1 MNKTYFI
8 LKIID
13 YKYYLSCFVHFNNGD
28 IMARVL
34 VIVGSRREGNS
45 AILAKKIKE
54 ALKKE
59 RISVDIITPGNQ
71 KIYLCT
77 GCMDCDENGVCDF
90 KDDMVDNVEKVKESD
105 YLIFITPTRWNLL
118 SGDLKIFMDRLN
130 PLYASRKLENKKMI
144 ALVIGAKKKEEF
156 STDGALT
163 SLGSF
168 ADSSGM
174 KMVYYKEFNECLD
187 FEDILKQ
194 EEEIHKT
201 IEDIKKKIKN

>member
-1 MNKTYFI
+1 
-8 LKIID
+8 
-13 YKYYLSCFVHFNNGD
+13 
-28 IMARVL
+28 MARVL
-34 VIVGSRREGNS
+34 IIVGSRREGNS
-45 AILAKKIKE
+45 AIIGTKLKE

-59 RISVDIITPGNQ
+59 RVSADLITPGNQ

-77 GCMDCDENGVCDF
+77 GCMDCDESGVCDF
-90 KDDMVDNVEKVKESD
+90 KDDMIENVNKVKEAD

-144 ALVIGAKKKEEF
+144 ALVVGARKKEEY

-168 ADSSGM
+168 ADSSDM
-174 KMVYYKEFNECLD
+174 KMVYNKQFNNCLEYD
-187 FEDILKQ
+187 DILKQ
-194 EEEIHKT
+194 EEDLTKM
-201 IEDIKKKIKN
+201 IEEVKKIIKN

>member
-1 MNKTYFI
+1 MKKDTHKF
-8 LKIID
+8 
-13 YKYYLSCFVHFNNGD
+13 YYSLYEKVFLIHINNGD
-28 IMARVL
+28 HMARVL
-34 VIVGSRREGNS
+34 IIIGSRREGNC
-45 AILAKKIKE
+45 AILEKKIKH

-59 RISVDIITPGNQ
+59 RISVDSITPGNQ

-90 KDDMVDNVEKVKESD
+90 KDDMVENVEKVVSSE
-105 YLIFITPTRWNLL
+105 YLIFLTPTRWNLL

-130 PLYASRKLENKKMI
+130 PLYASRKLEGKKLI
-144 ALVIGAKKKEEF
+144 ALVVGSKKKEEY

-174 KMVYYKEFNECLD
+174 KMVYHKEFNECL
-187 FEDILKQ
+187 EYNDILDQ
-194 EEEIHKT
+194 EEEISKT
-201 IEDIKKKIKN
+201 IEEIKKVIKG